1 MISRCDVIDGY
12 ASVFFIH
19 YDIFAFVKFE
29 TCEIVSSLSTHQIAN
44 SDCCTEPLLTAV
56 SLSFRTL

>member
-12 ASVFFIH
+12 APVFFIH
-19 YDIFAFVKFE
+19 YNILAFVKFE

-44 SDCCTEPLLTAV
+44 TDCCTESLLIAA
-56 SLSFRTL
+56 LFFRTL

>member
-1 MISRCDVIDGY
+1 MVSWCDVIDGY
-12 ASVFFIH
+12 TPVFFIY
-19 YDIFAFVKFE
+19 YDILAFVKFE

-44 SDCCTEPLLTAV
+44 PDCCTESLLFVV

>member
-12 ASVFFIH
+12 APVFFIH

-29 TCEIVSSLSTHQIAN
+29 TCEIVSSFSTHQIAN
-44 SDCCTEPLLTAV
+44 SDCCTESLLIAA
-56 SLSFRTL
+56 LSFRTL